1 MWVLLAVAGVAF
13 IADLAWSLMTRV
25 AEPSHSVERKDDEFE
40 IRAYSPRVIAETQV
54 SGTWGEGGNEGFR
67 RLAGYIFGKN
77 TASSKIAMTAPVGQR
92 ADSRKLAMTA
102 PVGQQQSGEGWLVRF
117 TMPEGETL
125 DSLPRPLDDRVVLRQ
140 IPGSRFAVVRFSG
153 RWRDETFHE
162 RTQALRAWVER
173 NGLTAVGEPE
183 SNRYDPPW
191 TLWFLRRS
199 EVWLPIS

>member
-102 PVGQQQSGEGWLVRF
+102 PVGQQR
-117 TMPEGETL
+117 
-125 DSLPRPLDDRVVLRQ
+125 
-140 IPGSRFAVVRFSG
+140 SR
-153 RWRDETFHE
+153 
-162 RTQALRAWVER
+162 
-173 NGLTAVGEPE
+173 
-183 SNRYDPPW
+183 
-191 TLWFLRRS
+191 
-199 EVWLPIS
+199 